1 MLFEK
6 ISEIMESGKILLE
19 NIIKICKENN
29 IEILKLEVNKN
40 NNFAIKLYKSFGFKL
55 VRN

>member
-1 MLFEK
+1 
-6 ISEIMESGKILLE
+6 MESGKILLE
-19 NIIKICKENN
+19 NIIKICQENN